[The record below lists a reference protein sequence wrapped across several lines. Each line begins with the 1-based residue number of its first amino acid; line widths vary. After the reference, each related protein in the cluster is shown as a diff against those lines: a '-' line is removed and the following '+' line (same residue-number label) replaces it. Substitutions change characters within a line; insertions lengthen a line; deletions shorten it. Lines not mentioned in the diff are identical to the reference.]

1 MSLENDQVFTELFEE
16 QFDKIPVIFRFNR
29 KTSKIMIGVI
39 VVFIIGASIFLN
51 LFHDSGEYV
60 QIPSAS
66 GYMAG
71 FNVYNN
77 NYMVGMIICLAVVV
91 ILSAWLAIGGYL
103 ERRAFKKATRLA
115 NMIYL
120 SERHRNE
127 IKRQNDR
134 LLKPY

>member
-1 MSLENDQVFTELFEE
+1 MSLDNDQVFNELFEE
-16 QFDKIPVIFRFNR
+16 QYYKIPVILRFN
-29 KTSKIMIGVI
+29 KKASKIMIGVI
-39 VVFIIGASIFLN
+39 VASIAGASIFLS
-51 LFHDSGEYV
+51 LFYNSGEYV
-60 QIPSAS
+60 TVPSAG
-66 GYMAG
+66 GYSAG

-77 NYMVGMIICLAVVV
+77 NYMIGMILCLAVVV
-91 ILSAWLAIGGYL
+91 VLSGWIALGGYL

-134 LLKPY
+134 LLRPY